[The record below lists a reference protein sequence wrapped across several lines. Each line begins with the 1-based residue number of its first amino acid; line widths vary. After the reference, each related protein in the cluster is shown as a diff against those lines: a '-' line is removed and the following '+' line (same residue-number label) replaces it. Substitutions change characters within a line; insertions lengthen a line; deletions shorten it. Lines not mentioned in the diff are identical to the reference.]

1 MKSASIPVCLVLVTL
16 GLTACGGAMA
26 SPQSP
31 SSSAYGGYGVTGTA
45 STDDYRVAEV
55 RTESD
60 SESAPAS
67 RAPSSLQSGVA
78 QAPQAAPAPPPTTP
92 TTPTTPPTPTKSA
105 PGTTSERTPVLIY
118 TAELWLAVSSIEPSL
133 AASEGIAREV
143 GGFMTNRDNT
153 SISLRVPAE
162 RFDEALDKL
171 VKLGDVINRRVTAQD
186 VTEEYRDLT
195 LRIKN
200 AEAIRDRLTELLA
213 KATNVEESIAV
224 ESELG
229 RVTAEIET
237 MKGRLT
243 YLRDRAAL
251 STITLR
257 FQKRSEEVS
266 SAASFRLPIPWLG
279 QLGLGRLLNL
289 EGR

>member
-1 MKSASIPVCLVLVTL
+1 MKSASIPVCLVLVAL
-16 GLTACGGAMA
+16 GLTACGGRMA

-31 SSSAYGGYGVTGTA
+31 SSSAYGGYGVTSTA

-55 RTESD
+55 RAESD

-224 ESELG
+224 ETELG